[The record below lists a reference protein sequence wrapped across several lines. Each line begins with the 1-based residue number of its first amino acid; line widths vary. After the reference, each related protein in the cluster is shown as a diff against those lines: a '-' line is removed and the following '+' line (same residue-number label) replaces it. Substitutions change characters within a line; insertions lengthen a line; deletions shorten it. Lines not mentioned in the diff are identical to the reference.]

1 MLGDFAVLDTE
12 TNWDNRVMS
21 VGIVLA
27 DGIDLTPT
35 DTRYFVL
42 TPEAEVGGMF
52 SSALWLESTPALVR
66 TREEAIREI
75 REWLAAAEVESIFA
89 YNARF
94 DWGMLPELRDRRWYD
109 IMGLAAYRQYND
121 SIPPWADCC
130 RSGRLRRGFGVEA
143 ILRLLRQDYYR
154 EEHNALR
161 DALDELEIMRRLG
174 HRPETYERA
183 RVDREEQTGGQRK
196 HPSDFAAY
204 RLTEK

>member
-1 MLGDFAVLDTE
+1 MKGDFAVLDTE
-12 TNWDNRVMS
+12 TNWNNRVMS

-35 DTRYFVL
+35 DTRYYIL

-52 SSALWLESTPALVR
+52 SAALYLESTPALVR
-66 TREEAIREI
+66 TREAALREI
-75 REWLAAAEVESIFA
+75 REWLDEAEAEAIFA

-121 SIPPWADCC
+121 AIPPWADCF
-130 RSGRLRRGFGVEA
+130 RSGRLRRGFGVES
-143 ILRLLRQDYYR
+143 ILRMLRQEDYR

-174 HRPETYERA
+174 HSPETYERTRIGA
-183 RVDREEQTGGQRK
+183 ENT
-196 HPSDFAAY
+196 
-204 RLTEK
+204 

>member
-1 MLGDFAVLDTE
+1 MLEDFAVLDTE

-35 DTRYFVL
+35 DTRYYVF

-52 SSALWLESTPALVR
+52 SAALWLESTPERVCTRAEAL
-66 TREEAIREI
+66 REI
-75 REWLAAAEVESIFA
+75 RSWLAEAEVESVFA

-94 DWGMLPELRDRRWYD
+94 DWGMLPELRDLRWYD
-109 IMGLAAYRQYND
+109 IMALAAYRQYND

-130 RSGRLRRGFGVEA
+130 RSGRLRRGFGVEP
-143 ILRLLRQDYYR
+143 ILRLLREEDYR

-174 HRPETYERA
+174 HRLETYEIA
-183 RVDREEQTGGQRK
+183 RIGAGGQAGPEK
-196 HPSDFAAY
+196 HGY
-204 RLTEK
+204 LITI